1 MPDKVEQHRKMVN
14 IDVVE
19 TSGVDHPAHLTEGW
33 VVLKSANKDQIAG
46 LFGPQNTEK
55 GAVMPEQ
62 DKTET
67 PTVEDLQ
74 KALAA
79 KDAELAAARD
89 ELAKATAP
97 KPEAKDEQEELLKS
111 VPEAVR
117 DMLKAQADQLEAFKK
132 QSEEA
137 QETLRKAQEAQADK
151 DAIFEMKSM
160 LKAVSV
166 DADKLA
172 PALRLLPEGPRE
184 VIKTA
189 LRAAEAQL
197 QESGLF
203 KSVGDSTATGTTA
216 KDRIE
221 AATAEV
227 MKQNPGMSKSA
238 AMVKA
243 LEADVTLRNDYEAEK
258 AGN

>member
-1 MPDKVEQHRKMVN
+1 MPDKVEQQRKMVT
-14 IDVVE
+14 IDVDE

-33 VVLKSANKDQIAG
+33 VVLKSADKDQIAG
-46 LFGPQNTEK
+46 LFGPQSTEK
-55 GAVMPEQ
+55 GAVMPEKQ
-62 DKTET
+62 ETET
-67 PTVEDLQ
+67 PTVEDLV

-79 KDAELAAARD
+79 KDAELVAAQEA
-89 ELAKATAP
+89 LAKATAP
-97 KPEAKDEQEELLKS
+97 KPEEDKQEALLKS
-111 VPEAVR
+111 VPEEVR
-117 DMLKAQADQLEAFKK
+117 NMLKAQADQLEAFKK
-132 QSEEA
+132 QAEEDR
-137 QETLRKAQEAQADK
+137 ETLRKAQEAQADK

-184 VIKTA
+184 VVKQA

-197 QESGLF
+197 QDSGLF

-216 KDRIE
+216 KERID

-227 MKQNPGMSKSA
+227 MKQNPGMSRPT

-243 LEADVTLRNDYEAEK
+243 LEADVTLRADYEAEK
-258 AGN
+258 KAGN